1 MQIRVLESTWSL
13 STSIPRDFSL
23 FEYLNDI
30 KQVTSF
36 AFIEWMLG
44 HSLSIFPFEK
54 TKSLF
59 SPRRTLK
66 GFFSPLGTAS
76 SFATGSWSRY
86 LESMQSDTDSSCF
99 SLSLSLCISLVSFSF
114 LIESRVN
121 HDEICHTPGGKN
133 NRCHSGRR
141 TTASNLL
148 FDINGGCDRDKRSTW
163 ARLSLP
169 SFFLKLPQKYESNY
183 DGEPSIRRIHSW

>member
-1 MQIRVLESTWSL
+1 
-13 STSIPRDFSL
+13 
-23 FEYLNDI
+23 
-30 KQVTSF
+30 
-36 AFIEWMLG
+36 
-44 HSLSIFPFEK
+44 
-54 TKSLF
+54 
-59 SPRRTLK
+59 
-66 GFFSPLGTAS
+66 
-76 SFATGSWSRY
+76 
-86 LESMQSDTDSSCF
+86 MQSDTDSSCF

-148 FDINGGCDRDKRSTW
+148 FDINGGCDRDKRNTW

-183 DGEPSIRRIHSW
+183 DGEPKNPFVVNRGKLLWLLSVTETMHSLYVLPVTAPPYLYLLRFKRKRCF

>member
-1 MQIRVLESTWSL
+1 MNVRTFVKYFSL
-13 STSIPRDFSL
+13 SRKRNPC
-23 FEYLNDI
+23 
-30 KQVTSF
+30 
-36 AFIEWMLG
+36 
-44 HSLSIFPFEK
+44 
-54 TKSLF
+54 
-59 SPRRTLK
+59 SPRGGPSK
-66 GFFSPLGTAS
+66 AS
-76 SFATGSWSRY
+76 SLP
-86 LESMQSDTDSSCF
+86 LEQLRRLQRGRGLVISSQCNPTLIHPVF
-99 SLSLSLCISLVSFSF
+99 LSLSLCISLVSFSF